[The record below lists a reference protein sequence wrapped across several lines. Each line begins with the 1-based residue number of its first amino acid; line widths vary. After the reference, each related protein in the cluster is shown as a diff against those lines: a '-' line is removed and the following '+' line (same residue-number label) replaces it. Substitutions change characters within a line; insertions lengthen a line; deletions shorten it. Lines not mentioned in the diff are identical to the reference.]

1 MPAFARDD
9 IEQRKIEYLIVTVA
23 DLGDATFIR
32 NGQEY
37 DAGHAAAHMRLKL
50 RYAGDRVKTAQDF
63 IVYCATGSSMSGVPY
78 SIRFHDG
85 RSVESATFLRGKLAE
100 YEKRAATG
108 GH

>member
-9 IEQRKIEYLIVTVA
+9 IEQQKIEYLIVTVA
-23 DLGDATFIR
+23 DLRDATFIR

-37 DAGHAAAHMRLKL
+37 DAEHAAAHMRLKL
-50 RYAGDRVKTAQDF
+50 RYAGDRVRTARDF
-63 IVYCATGSSMSGVPY
+63 IVCCGTGSSISGTPY

-85 RSVESATFLRGKLAE
+85 RSIESATFLRGKLAE
-100 YEKRAATG
+100 YEKRAAGG